1 MFPTDGQEGKRGPW
15 FVGFLV
21 CSFVDLLVSNF
32 EDRIFPLLEIAGRP
46 LYIYIYIFF
55 LCIYFSACYI
65 LYIFVFLIYIYI
77 YMVIPSSE
85 TLFLYFL
92 AVFMMNYVYFDIAFW
107 V

>member
-46 LYIYIYIFF
+46 LYIYIYIFM
-55 LCIYFSACYI
+55 YI
-65 LYIFVFLIYIYI
+65 FFCLLYIIYIFVFLIYIYGNPLLRNSFFVFFSGI
-77 YMVIPSSE
+77 YDELCI
-85 TLFLYFL
+85 F
-92 AVFMMNYVYFDIAFW
+92 
-107 V
+107 